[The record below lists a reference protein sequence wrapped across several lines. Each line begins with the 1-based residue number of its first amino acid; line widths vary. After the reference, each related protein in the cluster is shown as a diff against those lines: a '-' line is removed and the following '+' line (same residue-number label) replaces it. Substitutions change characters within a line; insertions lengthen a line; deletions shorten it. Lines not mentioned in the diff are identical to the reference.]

1 MKSDIITVRI
11 SGPAWHQ
18 TEFQIPSS
26 ALPLLRAS
34 IQAVT
39 QSTIDGVYQDHI
51 ADTPLPIM
59 IMVLEGLTTLRKIEE
74 VSNEG

>member
-26 ALPLLRAS
+26 ALPLLRSS
-34 IQAVT
+34 IQAVS

-51 ADTPLPIM
+51 VDTLPIM
-59 IMVLEGLTTLRKIEE
+59 IMVLEGLTTLRKPSEDQT
-74 VSNEG
+74 ND